1 MASTNPLT
9 NLRVYD
15 PVTANKPKDT
25 NESDGSSAAD
35 QTQTF
40 LKLLTAQI
48 KNQDPMSPMDASTMT
63 AQTSN
68 LSMVNSM
75 QSMNAS
81 LKSLLAQMQSANFIT
96 QASSIGHSPLV
107 SGNTIAYDGQSSVV
121 ALGASVANP
130 LTAATALV
138 SDEKGNQITNIKL
151 GALNAG
157 MKNFVWN
164 GRDANGNQM
173 PAGNYRVSI
182 SGTTSSGGNE
192 NPTAYVA
199 APVMTVSKATNGSD
213 VMLNLLDGRS
223 INANDV
229 IQWVS

>member
-25 NESDGSSAAD
+25 NASDGSSAAD

-81 LKSLLAQMQSANFIT
+81 LKSLLEQMQSANFIT

-130 LTAATALV
+130 LTAASALV

-173 PAGNYRVSI
+173 PAGNYRISI
-182 SGTTSSGGNE
+182 SGTTSSSVNE

-199 APVMTVSKATNGSD
+199 APVMTVSKSTNGND

>member
-15 PVTANKPKDT
+15 PVTANKPQDT
-25 NESDGSSAAD
+25 NASDGSSAAD

-81 LKSLLAQMQSANFIT
+81 LKSLLEQI
-96 QASSIGHSPLV
+96 LV
-107 SGNTIAYDGQSSVV
+107 
-121 ALGASVANP
+121 
-130 LTAATALV
+130 
-138 SDEKGNQITNIKL
+138 
-151 GALNAG
+151 
-157 MKNFVWN
+157 
-164 GRDANGNQM
+164 
-173 PAGNYRVSI
+173 
-182 SGTTSSGGNE
+182 
-192 NPTAYVA
+192 
-199 APVMTVSKATNGSD
+199 
-213 VMLNLLDGRS
+213 
-223 INANDV
+223 
-229 IQWVS
+229 